1 MTQKVLISD
10 TTLRSLI
17 LPQVPKSTPKLR
29 QLCGCELCIIP
40 KDMQVDI
47 NGSRT
52 RVIIYLQQT
61 SFGIH
66 TCNSLFSATSAAY
79 YKEKVFPYGE
89 CLQDTTKDA
98 ADCITCYPIKPK
110 NMINMNCALGFCHE
124 FLE

>member
-1 MTQKVLISD
+1 MLMEIYVGDIHNDMTKTVYNGGLTRVVDYVTQKVLISD
-10 TTLRSLI
+10 TTLRSFI

-66 TCNSLFSATSAAY
+66 TFNSLFSATSAAY
-79 YKEKVFPYGE
+79 YK
-89 CLQDTTKDA
+89 
-98 ADCITCYPIKPK
+98 
-110 NMINMNCALGFCHE
+110 
-124 FLE
+124 